1 MKKVLAL
8 GIVLLTILSGC
19 GNAGNGE
26 LVGVSRRGSFYE
38 PDPFGMVF
46 IPQGSFNMGLND
58 QDLSNSMT
66 TQTRTL
72 SIPSF
77 WMDETEITNSE
88 YRQFV
93 YWVRDSIARRML
105 GEQFEEEFLFTE
117 DEFGNPLDVPM
128 INWKSRLKWDNE
140 EYAEILEE
148 LFLPE
153 NERFFRR
160 KEIDTRKLNYDY
172 EWVDMQQAGKRTNR
186 YNFETNS
193 YEGEVANQ
201 FGEIIPINDR
211 SAFILKDRVN
221 VYPDTLVWIADF
233 TYSFNEP
240 WTEMYFWHPGFDEYP
255 VVGVT
260 WKQANA
266 FCVWRSQLL
275 NNFLTS
281 KGQPQ
286 VMDYRLPTEYEW
298 EYAARGGLSNNIYPW
313 GGLYTR
319 NDKGCFLA
327 NFKPLRGRYGDDG
340 GMYTMNVASF
350 HPNDF
355 GLYDMAGNVAEWTY
369 SAFDESSPVFMHDIS
384 PTYQYNALPGDHH
397 VMKRKVIRG
406 GSWKDIALFLQNST
420 RTYEYQDSAKSYIGF
435 RCIRDYIGN

>member
-117 DEFGNPLDVPM
+117 DEFGNPLDVPL
-128 INWKSRLKWDNE
+128 INWKSRLEWDNE

-172 EWVDMQQAGKRTNR
+172 EWVDLQQAAKRTNR

-193 YEGEVANQ
+193 
-201 FGEIIPINDR
+201 IRRR
-211 SAFILKDRVN
+211 SCKS
-221 VYPDTLVWIADF
+221 VWGN
-233 TYSFNEP
+233 YS
-240 WTEMYFWHPGFDEYP
+240 Y
-255 VVGVT
+255 
-260 WKQANA
+260 K
-266 FCVWRSQLL
+266 
-275 NNFLTS
+275 
-281 KGQPQ
+281 
-286 VMDYRLPTEYEW
+286 
-298 EYAARGGLSNNIYPW
+298 
-313 GGLYTR
+313 
-319 NDKGCFLA
+319 
-327 NFKPLRGRYGDDG
+327 
-340 GMYTMNVASF
+340 
-350 HPNDF
+350 
-355 GLYDMAGNVAEWTY
+355 
-369 SAFDESSPVFMHDIS
+369 
-384 PTYQYNALPGDHH
+384 
-397 VMKRKVIRG
+397 
-406 GSWKDIALFLQNST
+406 
-420 RTYEYQDSAKSYIGF
+420 
-435 RCIRDYIGN
+435 